1 MDYGYGL
8 IIDGCGCV
16 DLWTIWIW
24 FVFLMLWIK
33 QCCECGWVDL
43 WTMDYGLW
51 IIWIWF
57 HFLMLWVW
65 VCGLV
70 DYELFEY
77 GLIFWYCEC
86 RGLRGVLIVDLC
98 FEFLILC
105 KRIIACKLASIWFL
119 IGRRSWLFTD
129 LAIWLCLATSV
140 DDIDWVYAWQCLP
153 FQMRHKICN
162 FVF

>member
-1 MDYGYGL
+1 LLLSPQDFARRPNRSRVVISTRFFYVESGLMDYGYGL

-98 FEFLILC
+98 FEY
-105 KRIIACKLASIWFL
+105 
-119 IGRRSWLFTD
+119 GVFTCV
-129 LAIWLCLATSV
+129 L
-140 DDIDWVYAWQCLP
+140 
-153 FQMRHKICN
+153 N
-162 FVF
+162 FRFYVNA